1 MATRQQ
7 VSWAQLR
14 VGVMVLTALSIFAL
28 MIFLMSGEGTF
39 TRKATLRVFMDNAAG
54 LKKGD
59 PVRLTG
65 IDIGNVQEIRISGEH
80 DASRAVMAVL
90 SVQRRFLDEIRTDSV
105 ATLEA
110 ESLLGQRYFDI
121 TRGTP
126 AKPALQPDAELNFKS
141 RPDYGDV
148 MATGATV
155 LTNLNRVINQVGRVT
170 DTLSQGQGTLGKL
183 FMDDALYRRADSAV
197 ADFQKMAQHAS
208 SGQGSLGKLIYTDEI
223 FDRANSAVGKLDQI
237 ADDVK
242 SGQGSL
248 GKLLYDPALYDD
260 TRQIVARANEVVGD
274 VQAGKGSLG
283 KFIKDEALYNKATS
297 AVDRIDT
304 IAGRME
310 KGEGSMGRF
319 LRDDAFY
326 NNTNQLSLE
335 VRELLAD
342 FRKDPKKFLTI
353 KFKLF

>member
-39 TRKATLRVFMDNAAG
+39 TRKASLKVFMDNAGG

-65 IDIGNVQEIRISGEH
+65 IDVGNVQEIRISGEH
-80 DASRAVMAVL
+80 DAARAVVAFL
-90 SVQRRFLDEIRTDSV
+90 SVQRQYLSEIRTDSV
-105 ATLEA
+105 ASLEA
-110 ESLLGQRYFDI
+110 ESLLGQRYIDI

-126 AKPALQPDAELNFKS
+126 AKPALEADAELNFKS

-155 LTNLNRVINQVGRVT
+155 LTNLNRVINQVGKVT
-170 DTLSQGQGTLGKL
+170 DNVSKGQGTLGKL
-183 FMDDALYRRADSAV
+183 VMDDSLYLRADSAV
-197 ADFQKMAQHAS
+197 SGLQKMAAYAS
-208 SGQGSLGKLIYTDEI
+208 SGQGSLGKLIYSDDV
-223 FDRANSAVGKLDQI
+223 FNRVNSAAGKLDQI

-260 TRQIVARANEVVGD
+260 ARQMVARANEVVGD

-283 KFIKDEALYNKATS
+283 KMLKDETFYNKATS

-304 IAGRME
+304 IAGRLE
-310 KGEGSMGRF
+310 QGEGSMGKF
-319 LRDDAFY
+319 LKDDAFY
-326 NNTNQLSLE
+326 KNTNQLSLE
-335 VRELLAD
+335 IRELLAD

>member
-39 TRKATLRVFMDNAAG
+39 TRKATLKVFMDNAAG

-59 PVRLTG
+59 PVRLAG
-65 IDIGNVQEIRISGEH
+65 IDVGNVQEIRISGEH
-80 DASRAVMAVL
+80 DARRAVVAVL

-126 AKPALQPDAELNFKS
+126 AKPAMQPDAEIIFKS

-155 LTNLNRVINQVGRVT
+155 LTNLNRVINQVSKVT

-183 FMDDALYRRADSAV
+183 FMDEGLYRRADSAV
-197 ADFQKMAQHAS
+197 ADFQKMAQYAS

-223 FDRANSAVGKLDQI
+223 FNRANSAVGKLDQI

-260 TRQIVARANEVVGD
+260 TRQVVARANEIVGE

-310 KGEGSMGRF
+310 RGEGSMGRF
-319 LRDDAFY
+319 LKDEALY

-335 VRELLAD
+335 IRELLAD